1 MQCDMLNIIKEK
13 KASEL
18 FNLLESQGKIEVLSE
33 CAQFLDKRAY
43 ITIDANGSLK
53 RKKGS
58 IALPVI
64 AFLNDNNLFVEELL
78 YSCDIKERQNLDK
91 IERYSSLDIEKV
103 KTNYIKTL
111 FNGNLEFAKRYGK
124 ELFLRD
130 REEFFKISSNFA
142 LIGTNNIK
150 PLMVLSLNKLMS
162 EYNENIFYIF
172 IQYMVKFRD
181 NTEIYE
187 KVSEYEGEP
196 KEIKEILKSNKN
208 LLESLEGLEILSSLK
223 LVENIDISNKKK
235 VLGKLKYMIEN
246 IKDYTPLREVEKKLL
261 ESFL

>member
-1 MQCDMLNIIKEK
+1 
-13 KASEL
+13 
-18 FNLLESQGKIEVLSE
+18 
-33 CAQFLDKRAY
+33 
-43 ITIDANGSLK
+43 
-53 RKKGS
+53 
-58 IALPVI
+58 
-64 AFLNDNNLFVEELL
+64 
-78 YSCDIKERQNLDK
+78 
-91 IERYSSLDIEKV
+91 
-103 KTNYIKTL
+103 
-111 FNGNLEFAKRYGK
+111 
-124 ELFLRD
+124 
-130 REEFFKISSNFA
+130 
-142 LIGTNNIK
+142 
-150 PLMVLSLNKLMS
+150 MVLALNKLMS

-187 KVSEYEGEP
+187 KVSEYEGEA